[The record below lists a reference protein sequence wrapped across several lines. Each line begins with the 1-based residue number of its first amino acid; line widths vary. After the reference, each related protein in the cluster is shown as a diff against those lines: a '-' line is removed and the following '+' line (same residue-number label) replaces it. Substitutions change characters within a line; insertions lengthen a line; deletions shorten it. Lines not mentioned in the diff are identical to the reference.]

1 MGRSCGKGIGERMS
15 IWHKLS
21 QACVI
26 ALILIAAWVAYRI
39 YAVGQAWVWIIAYW
53 IVLTMKNLCD
63 FLAIK
68 KK

>member
-1 MGRSCGKGIGERMS
+1 MS
-15 IWHKLS
+15 IWQKLS
-21 QACVI
+21 QAYVI
-26 ALILIAAWVAYRI
+26 TLILIAAWVAYRI
-39 YAVGQAWVWIIAYW
+39 YAVGQAWILVIAYW